1 MSLWVLFDHYDAN
14 MNDGTFLMVEK
25 SVPWCFIMLYRVPNT
40 QVLYSE
46 CNIDLKVQSVVRHLL
61 YLPALSPKPGFTFDS
76 LPTLL
81 SEVRP
86 VLA

>member
-1 MSLWVLFDHYDAN
+1 MSLWVLFAHYDAN
-14 MNDGTFLMVEK
+14 MNDGAFLMVAK
-25 SVPWCFIMLYRVPNT
+25 SVPWCLIMLYRLSET
-40 QVLYSE
+40 QVLYTE
-46 CNIDLKVQSVVRHLL
+46 GNIYLKVQSVVRHLL

-86 VLA
+86 VLD

>member
-1 MSLWVLFDHYDAN
+1 MSLWVLFAHYVAN
-14 MNDGTFLMVEK
+14 MIDGTFVMVAK
-25 SVPWCFIMLYRVPNT
+25 SVSWCLIMLYRFSHT
-40 QVLYSE
+40 QVLYTES
-46 CNIDLKVQSVVRHLL
+46 NIYLKVQSVVRHLL

-86 VLA
+86 VLD

>member
-1 MSLWVLFDHYDAN
+1 MSLWLLFAHYDAN
-14 MNDGTFLMVEK
+14 MITGTFLMVAE
-25 SVPWCFIMLYRVPNT
+25 SVLWCFIVLYRVSDT

-86 VLA
+86 VLD

>member
-1 MSLWVLFDHYDAN
+1 MSLWVLFAHYDAN
-14 MNDGTFLMVEK
+14 MNAGTFLMVAE
-25 SVPWCFIMLYRVPNT
+25 SVLWCFIMLYRVPNT

-86 VLA
+86 VLD